1 MNKKDLI
8 KVVATETG
16 FPMKDVQKTIDT
28 FLKELSEEVNK
39 EDVAIKDFGTFKTV
53 IQKARIARNPATGEL
68 VEVPE
73 KKVLKFKPSKNA
85 LSLKWL

>member
-1 MNKKDLI
+1 MNKTDLI
-8 KVVATETG
+8 KKIADNME
-16 FPMKDVQKTIDT
+16 FALKDVQKIIDV
-28 FLKELSEEVNK
+28 FLIELSENVNN

-53 IQKARIARNPATGEL
+53 IQKARIARNPGTGEL

-85 LSLKWL
+85 LRMKWL